1 MLEEWDYNRSVMP
14 FDVPGSTCATLME
27 TAWFLCKEVCCLSVP
42 SKRGMP
48 SKRESTVRVEYVT
61 VFCTHRP
68 SLFPIHTLDIMLTTL
83 LHS

>member
-1 MLEEWDYNRSVMP
+1 MP
-14 FDVPGSTCATLME
+14 FDVLGSTCATLME
-27 TAWFLCKEVCCLSVP
+27 TVWFLRKEVCCLCVP

-61 VFCTHRP
+61 VFCT
-68 SLFPIHTLDIMLTTL
+68 SLLPIHTLDIMLTTL